1 MRQDIDGA
9 MKGWE
14 HKPNVLQA
22 RVVSARDGREV
33 LQMRLDLGILQME
46 MTDRPDGSRPHG
58 FATYHD
64 FLKSKAKAAKLAG
77 REFTINED
85 QAQEADRE
93 FMQYYQRRICWLALA
108 EYGRA
113 VTDADHTLAFMD
125 FVRDH
130 SPSDSYTQAHEQYR
144 GFVLFHRAQAEAAAL
159 AQDDDPE
166 GAVNALRRGA
176 DRIRDFLR
184 AQVDEDDEEGDEGD
198 GENPM
203 LSQLAVL
210 ESEIRQRHGVR
221 QTLEEQLAQAVAQE
235 DYEKAAKLRDTIRR
249 QGDRRT
255 EPSGGA

>member
-9 MKGWE
+9 LKGWE
-14 HKPNVLQA
+14 HRANVLQA
-22 RVVSARDGREV
+22 RVVAARDGRDI

-46 MTDRPDGSRPHG
+46 LADRPDGSRPNG

-64 FLKSKAKAAKLAG
+64 FLKSKAKAAQLAG
-77 REFTINED
+77 RAFTINDD

-93 FMQYYQRRICWLALA
+93 FMQYYQRRICWLALG

-159 AQDDDPE
+159 AQEEDPE

-176 DRIRDFLR
+176 ERIRAFLR
-184 AQVDEDDEEGDEGD
+184 TQEATDDEDGEETDD
-198 GENPM
+198 GNPM
-203 LSQLAVL
+203 LQQLAVL
-210 ESEIRQRHGVR
+210 ETEIRERHGVKE
-221 QTLEEQLAQAVAQE
+221 TLEEQLAQAVAQE
-235 DYEKAAKLRDTIRR
+235 DYERAAKLRDTIRR
-249 QGDRRT
+249 QGERRT

>member
-1 MRQDIDGA
+1 MRQDIDSA

-22 RVVSARDGREV
+22 RVINARDGREV

-46 MTDRPDGSRPHG
+46 MTDRPDGTRPHSFG
-58 FATYHD
+58 TYYEY
-64 FLKSKAKAAKLAG
+64 LKSKALAAELAG
-77 REFTINED
+77 KKFTINET

-93 FMQYYQRRICWLALA
+93 FMQFYQRRICWLALG

-130 SPSDSYTQAHEQYR
+130 SPSDAYTEAHEQYR
-144 GFVLFHRAQAEAAAL
+144 GFVLFHRAQAEAAGL
-159 AQDDDPE
+159 AEDEDPE

-176 DRIRDFLR
+176 EKIRDFL
-184 AQVDEDDEEGDEGD
+184 AASGEEADAD
-198 GENPM
+198 ADPM
-203 LSQLAVL
+203 LAQLTQL
-210 ESEIRQRHGVR
+210 EEEIRQRHGVR

-235 DYEKAAKLRDTIRR
+235 DYETAARLRDTIRR
-249 QGDRRT
+249 KGEQRT
-255 EPSGGA
+255 EPTGGA